1 MATLESAIQLAAEAH
16 SGQQDK
22 AGKPYILHP
31 IRVMLSVRTTDEQ
44 IAAILH
50 DTVEDTDV
58 TYEQLSEAGFSAE
71 IISAVRALT
80 KLDGESRVE
89 AARRAVKH
97 PIARQV
103 KFRNDGLKIVAVG
116 TQAVQPDNTALG
128 ILASSDLNGLGCL
141 HFTLLPLEA
150 AQCSAEKAI
159 KRDSG
164 A

>member
-1 MATLESAIQLAAEAH
+1 MATLESAIQLASEAH

-31 IRVMLSVRTTDEQ
+31 IRVMLSVSTTDEQ

-103 KFRNDGLKIVAVG
+103 KLADVKDNLDISRIPHLTDKDHARLDEYKL
-116 TQAVQPDNTALG
+116 VQE
-128 ILASSDLNGLGCL
+128 ILRSS
-141 HFTLLPLEA
+141 
-150 AQCSAEKAI
+150 
-159 KRDSG
+159 
-164 A
+164 

>member
-1 MATLESAIQLAAEAH
+1 MATLESAIQLAAAAH
-16 SGQQDK
+16 AGQQDK

-31 IRVMLSVRTTDEQ
+31 IRVMLSVSTTDEQ

-58 TYEQLSEAGFSAE
+58 TYEQLSKAGFSAE
-71 IISAVRALT
+71 IISAVKALT

-103 KFRNDGLKIVAVG
+103 KLADVKDNLDISRIPHLTDKDHARLDEYKL
-116 TQAVQPDNTALG
+116 VQE
-128 ILASSDLNGLGCL
+128 ILM
-141 HFTLLPLEA
+141 
-150 AQCSAEKAI
+150 
-159 KRDSG
+159 SG
-164 A
+164 

>member
-1 MATLESAIQLAAEAH
+1 MATLESALQLAAEAH

-31 IRVMLSVRTTDEQ
+31 IRVMLSVSTTDEQ
-44 IAAILH
+44 IAAVLH

-58 TYEQLSEAGFSAE
+58 TFEQLSEAGFSAE

-103 KFRNDGLKIVAVG
+103 KLADVK
-116 TQAVQPDNTALG
+116 DNMDMSRIPNPTEKDFARLDEYKLVKE
-128 ILASSDLNGLGCL
+128 I
-141 HFTLLPLEA
+141 LEA
-150 AQCSAEKAI
+150 GPKA
-159 KRDSG
+159 
-164 A
+164 

>member
-31 IRVMLSVRTTDEQ
+31 IRVMLSVSTTDEQ

-103 KFRNDGLKIVAVG
+103 KLADVKDNLDISRIPHLTDKDHARLDEYKL
-116 TQAVQPDNTALG
+116 VQE
-128 ILASSDLNGLGCL
+128 IL
-141 HFTLLPLEA
+141 
-150 AQCSAEKAI
+150 
-159 KRDSG
+159 RSG
-164 A
+164 

>member
-1 MATLESAIQLAAEAH
+1 MATLESAIQLAAAAH

-31 IRVMLSVRTTDEQ
+31 IRVMLSVSTTDEQ

-103 KFRNDGLKIVAVG
+103 KLADVKDNLDISRIPHLTDKDHARLDEYKL
-116 TQAVQPDNTALG
+116 VQE
-128 ILASSDLNGLGCL
+128 IL
-141 HFTLLPLEA
+141 
-150 AQCSAEKAI
+150 
-159 KRDSG
+159 RSG
-164 A
+164 

>member
-16 SGQQDK
+16 AGQQDK

-31 IRVMLSVRTTDEQ
+31 IRVMLSVSTTDEQ

-103 KFRNDGLKIVAVG
+103 KLADVKDNLDISRILHLTDKDHARLDEYKL
-116 TQAVQPDNTALG
+116 VQE
-128 ILASSDLNGLGCL
+128 ILM
-141 HFTLLPLEA
+141 
-150 AQCSAEKAI
+150 
-159 KRDSG
+159 SG
-164 A
+164 

>member
-31 IRVMLSVRTTDEQ
+31 IRVMLSVSTTDEQ

-58 TYEQLSEAGFSAE
+58 TYEQLSAAGFSAE
-71 IISAVRALT
+71 IISAVKALT

-103 KFRNDGLKIVAVG
+103 KLADVKDNLDISRIPHLTDKDHARLDEYKL
-116 TQAVQPDNTALG
+116 VQE
-128 ILASSDLNGLGCL
+128 ILM
-141 HFTLLPLEA
+141 
-150 AQCSAEKAI
+150 
-159 KRDSG
+159 SG
-164 A
+164 

>member
-16 SGQQDK
+16 AGQQDK

-31 IRVMLSVRTTDEQ
+31 IRVMLSVETTDEQ

-103 KFRNDGLKIVAVG
+103 KLADVK
-116 TQAVQPDNTALG
+116 DNMDMGRIPNPTGKDHARLDEYKLVKE
-128 ILASSDLNGLGCL
+128 I
-141 HFTLLPLEA
+141 LEA
-150 AQCSAEKAI
+150 GSKA
-159 KRDSG
+159 
-164 A
+164 

>member
-31 IRVMLSVRTTDEQ
+31 IRVMLSVSTADEQ

-50 DTVEDTDV
+50 DTVEDTSV
-58 TYEQLSEAGFSAE
+58 TFEQLSEAGFSAE

-80 KLDGESRVE
+80 KLDGESRVD
-89 AARRAVKH
+89 AARRAAKH

-103 KFRNDGLKIVAVG
+103 KLADVKDNLDISRIPHLTDKDHARLDEYKL
-116 TQAVQPDNTALG
+116 VQE
-128 ILASSDLNGLGCL
+128 ILMTC
-141 HFTLLPLEA
+141 
-150 AQCSAEKAI
+150 
-159 KRDSG
+159 
-164 A
+164 

>member
-31 IRVMLSVRTTDEQ
+31 IRVMLSVSTTDEQ

-50 DTVEDTDV
+50 DTVEDTNV

-71 IISAVRALT
+71 IISAVKALT

-103 KFRNDGLKIVAVG
+103 KLADVKDNLDISRIPHLTDKDHARLDEYKL
-116 TQAVQPDNTALG
+116 VQE
-128 ILASSDLNGLGCL
+128 ILM
-141 HFTLLPLEA
+141 
-150 AQCSAEKAI
+150 
-159 KRDSG
+159 SG
-164 A
+164 

>member
-1 MATLESAIQLAAEAH
+1 MATLESAIQLAAAAH

-103 KFRNDGLKIVAVG
+103 KLADVKDNLDISRIPHLTDKYHARLDEYKL
-116 TQAVQPDNTALG
+116 VQE
-128 ILASSDLNGLGCL
+128 IL
-141 HFTLLPLEA
+141 
-150 AQCSAEKAI
+150 
-159 KRDSG
+159 RSG
-164 A
+164 

>member
-31 IRVMLSVRTTDEQ
+31 IRVMLSVSTTDEQ

-58 TYEQLSEAGFSAE
+58 TYEQLSAAGFSAE
-71 IISAVRALT
+71 IISAVKALT
-80 KLDGESRVE
+80 KLDGESRVD

-103 KFRNDGLKIVAVG
+103 KLADVKDNLDISRIPHLTDKDHARLDEYKL
-116 TQAVQPDNTALG
+116 VQE
-128 ILASSDLNGLGCL
+128 ILM
-141 HFTLLPLEA
+141 
-150 AQCSAEKAI
+150 
-159 KRDSG
+159 SG
-164 A
+164 

>member
-16 SGQQDK
+16 AGQQDK

-31 IRVMLSVRTTDEQ
+31 IRVMLSVSTSDEQ

-50 DTVEDTDV
+50 DTVEDTAV

-71 IISAVRALT
+71 IISAVKALT

-103 KFRNDGLKIVAVG
+103 KLADVKDNLDISRIPHLTDKDHARLDEYKL
-116 TQAVQPDNTALG
+116 VQE
-128 ILASSDLNGLGCL
+128 IL
-141 HFTLLPLEA
+141 
-150 AQCSAEKAI
+150 
-159 KRDSG
+159 RSG
-164 A
+164 